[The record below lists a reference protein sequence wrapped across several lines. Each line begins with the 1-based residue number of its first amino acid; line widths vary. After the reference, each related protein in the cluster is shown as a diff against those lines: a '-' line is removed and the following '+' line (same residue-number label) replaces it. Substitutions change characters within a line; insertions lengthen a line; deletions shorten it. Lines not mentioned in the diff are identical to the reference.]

1 MKIGTNDD
9 LSEEYTYLYFQYDR
23 RKGYKSPVIK
33 VNYLKTDLKKKGIFV
48 EGFLE
53 TGVFLDDFF
62 MKKHF
67 VVFEKLLNNRSEKI
81 QKRNE
86 LNEICIVQE
95 LLFDCISN
103 MEFRNFVMDEYFLS
117 LLYQMRNITHF
128 TLRNINTRCF
138 LSCYFFFELLVYF
151 DIIFTSD
158 DYTDFDFYC
167 LFRIA
172 DKLETLKLDGFR
184 KLSRSKHIIFC
195 RLRSLDLDF
204 KTAISIDYKL
214 FSRFKN
220 YKYCDRI
227 FSLIDIII
235 KKEIYL
241 EINFP
246 AFTFSSANNLS
257 LNSIKFKNK
266 YILRNLNKNLQF
278 TKNSL
283 WNIFTDIYF
292 EEIDLKKSR
301 DIIMR
306 LKNIR
311 HFSLKKYVYELKSHD
326 ISFRKKSRK
335 EEETRKKRIYCLNFL
350 KNTKKISFDFPLL
363 KLSQSN
369 HIFSFTN
376 LEILEIHTIENI
388 DDVIKKMESLNKIKT
403 LEQLILSSVP
413 MSKFKHSV
421 YIDAIVLILK
431 ITDYA
436 VLTGFMI
443 GFDIY
448 LNLK

>member
-1 MKIGTNDD
+1 
-9 LSEEYTYLYFQYDR
+9 
-23 RKGYKSPVIK
+23 
-33 VNYLKTDLKKKGIFV
+33 
-48 EGFLE
+48 
-53 TGVFLDDFF
+53 
-62 MKKHF
+62 
-67 VVFEKLLNNRSEKI
+67 
-81 QKRNE
+81 
-86 LNEICIVQE
+86 
-95 LLFDCISN
+95 
-103 MEFRNFVMDEYFLS
+103 
-117 LLYQMRNITHF
+117 MRNITHF

-184 KLSRSKHIIFC
+184 NFPWNTSII
-195 RLRSLDLDF
+195 DL
-204 KTAISIDYKL
+204 L
-214 FSRFKN
+214 LGFKN

-335 EEETRKKRIYCLNFL
+335 EEETRN
-350 KNTKKISFDFPLL
+350 
-363 KLSQSN
+363 QSN